1 METRHTRNGNIA
13 NGQWI
18 PSRSLSRRLESERNR
33 AFVLMKPS
41 SVHRCAIPF
50 APDTHEDP
58 LNPSSR
64 YHEARLTRCVLRAT
78 CLVAVIAKHG
88 KRKNRDPD
96 STDDLRSTKVD
107 VSYHRHPK
115 PECPRN
121 GAFVTTF

>member
-18 PSRSLSRRLESERNR
+18 PSRSLSRRLESERRR

-58 LNPSSR
+58 LNPSST
-64 YHEARLTRCVLRAT
+64 YHEARLTSCVLCAT
-78 CLVAVIAKHG
+78 CLVAGLSDG
-88 KRKNRDPD
+88 KKLKQ
-96 STDDLRSTKVD
+96 LRTSM
-107 VSYHRHPK
+107 R
-115 PECPRN
+115 
-121 GAFVTTF
+121 